1 MQYLKRYYVYITS
14 LFDLLNISFVFLLFR
29 LHSDA
34 SGGAWCPAKTVSR
47 DTPAEYLEVDL
58 TSMHVITAT
67 YTQGRFGNGRGQE
80 YAEAYKI
87 QYWRPGLTN
96 FIDYHDSLGRKVI
109 IILKHFYNI
118 EL

>member
-1 MQYLKRYYVYITS
+1 MNINGS
-14 LFDLLNISFVFLLFR
+14 HFLNR
-29 LHSDA
+29 LHSDV

-58 TSMHVITAT
+58 KTMHVITAT

-87 QYWRPGLTN
+87 QYWRPGLTH
-96 FIDYHDSLGRKVI
+96 FIDYHDAIGRKVI
-109 IILKHFYNI
+109 VKLI
-118 EL
+118 